1 MDYPRSH
8 CNLIVFKNKNNGLIK
23 EYFLSSL
30 KLTTSQSTVEKREL
44 IVTEVVIICKFSSL
58 VLCEPIGKEHGPE
71 RSEA

>member
-8 CNLIVFKNKNNGLIK
+8 FNLIVFKNKNNGLIK

-44 IVTEVVIICKFSSL
+44 ILTEVVKF
-58 VLCEPIGKEHGPE
+58 E
-71 RSEA
+71 